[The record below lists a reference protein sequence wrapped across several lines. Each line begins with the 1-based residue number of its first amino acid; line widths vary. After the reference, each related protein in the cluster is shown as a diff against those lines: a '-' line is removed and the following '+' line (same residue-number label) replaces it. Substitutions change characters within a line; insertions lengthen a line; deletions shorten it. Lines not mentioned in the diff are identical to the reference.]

1 MKVSIRK
8 FEKRDVPQKI
18 EWINN
23 PANHRYL
30 HYELPLEYDKTLQ
43 WFERNQNR
51 TDRYDAVIE
60 CDGVSVG
67 LIGLLSI
74 DAGQA
79 EYYISMG
86 DTSFKG
92 KGVAFEA
99 SLLLLDYAFRQL
111 KLDKVYLMTETG
123 NLAAQRLFSR
133 LGFVIEDTLKNN
145 IISHGKY
152 ADRYLYGLL
161 RSDYLD
167 SRFQTPLYS
176 AGEWNGNCLY
186 IKREDLLPFSFG
198 GNKARKAFLF
208 FERIDRQ
215 GSDCVVTYGSSS
227 SNHCRVVANMCAQ
240 RGIGC
245 VIISPEEASEP
256 TFNSLLMKQF
266 GAEIICV
273 PVAKVSETIDNT
285 LDSLRQ
291 QGKRPFFIP
300 GGGHGNVGTHAY
312 RLCYDE
318 IKAYERENDVF
329 FDYIFFASGTGT
341 TQAGLVS
348 GQLLHRDERQIIG
361 ISIARKN
368 PYGRD
373 VVLQSIRDYLPCFGE
388 DMLQANTHF
397 TDCYV
402 RDGYGKGSEDTG
414 STIKR
419 VMARYGIP
427 MDVTYTGKAFDGMA
441 HFLAE
446 NAVRGKNIL
455 FIHTG
460 GTPLFFDYLRGN
472 AT

>member
-161 RSDYLD
+161 RSD
-167 SRFQTPLYS
+167 
-176 AGEWNGNCLY
+176 
-186 IKREDLLPFSFG
+186 
-198 GNKARKAFLF
+198 
-208 FERIDRQ
+208 
-215 GSDCVVTYGSSS
+215 
-227 SNHCRVVANMCAQ
+227 
-240 RGIGC
+240 
-245 VIISPEEASEP
+245 
-256 TFNSLLMKQF
+256 
-266 GAEIICV
+266 
-273 PVAKVSETIDNT
+273 
-285 LDSLRQ
+285 
-291 QGKRPFFIP
+291 
-300 GGGHGNVGTHAY
+300 
-312 RLCYDE
+312 
-318 IKAYERENDVF
+318 
-329 FDYIFFASGTGT
+329 
-341 TQAGLVS
+341 
-348 GQLLHRDERQIIG
+348 
-361 ISIARKN
+361 
-368 PYGRD
+368 
-373 VVLQSIRDYLPCFGE
+373 
-388 DMLQANTHF
+388 
-397 TDCYV
+397 
-402 RDGYGKGSEDTG
+402 
-414 STIKR
+414 
-419 VMARYGIP
+419 
-427 MDVTYTGKAFDGMA
+427 
-441 HFLAE
+441 
-446 NAVRGKNIL
+446 
-455 FIHTG
+455 
-460 GTPLFFDYLRGN
+460 
-472 AT
+472 

>member
-1 MKVSIRK
+1 
-8 FEKRDVPQKI
+8 
-18 EWINN
+18 
-23 PANHRYL
+23 
-30 HYELPLEYDKTLQ
+30 
-43 WFERNQNR
+43 
-51 TDRYDAVIE
+51 
-60 CDGVSVG
+60 
-67 LIGLLSI
+67 
-74 DAGQA
+74 
-79 EYYISMG
+79 
-86 DTSFKG
+86 
-92 KGVAFEA
+92 
-99 SLLLLDYAFRQL
+99 
-111 KLDKVYLMTETG
+111 
-123 NLAAQRLFSR
+123 
-133 LGFVIEDTLKNN
+133 
-145 IISHGKY
+145 
-152 ADRYLYGLL
+152 
-161 RSDYLD
+161 
-167 SRFQTPLYS
+167 
-176 AGEWNGNCLY
+176 
-186 IKREDLLPFSFG
+186 
-198 GNKARKAFLF
+198 
-208 FERIDRQ
+208 
-215 GSDCVVTYGSSS
+215 
-227 SNHCRVVANMCAQ
+227 
-240 RGIGC
+240 
-245 VIISPEEASEP
+245 
-256 TFNSLLMKQF
+256 MKQF

-285 LDSLRQ
+285 LDRLRQ

-397 TDCYV
+397 TDRYV

-414 STIKR
+414 GTIKR